1 MSTETCTVRPELI
14 EFDKTSNNFLSIVAH
29 PTDGFKFLKTTTATN
44 TEGNIADLPNDTAN
58 LASMTV
64 NTVNTETAMMDFVQD
79 VKTFT
84 MKDATSVLEMSSG
97 NMSNVG
103 TFTTDDPTA
112 PVTISGTTVDMN
124 QTGQIQNVGTMSFY
138 DAANPMTITNN
149 NIVFGALGGGIFNT
163 NGGQIDQVQT
173 MTMIADNTGVLDVSG
188 GSVNNVL
195 NQNMSANGVLTFPD
209 GGIIDIKS
217 GVSHLGELDISTR
230 VIANRTAGAS
240 VLVESSV
247 FEDAN
252 ISTTNIKTLDG
263 MSVVNVVDATFDTGK
278 MTVTNIDTT
287 TIKAIGGDDAG
298 NVDLNLV
305 APGTGVINCGGSRI
319 SNVLQPVSESD
330 VANKAYVTEAVANNI
345 QGLKPKKACDYA
357 IFGDQWGHND
367 GDAFVY
373 ALATKTDGSKPNQLA
388 LILTSTNPTFSG
400 ESVTE
405 GDLNQSYTAEL
416 DNLSPKVAR
425 KRILFNGLNDT
436 TYIPN
441 AGLNPS
447 DYTKLS
453 VSADIAGLNGIWEVV
468 RITETNVLILER
480 AVDMNEN
487 KEVMNNAYT
496 YLQSGSAADAKA
508 NFGYVVTN
516 GDPIILEGLYTKMLT
531 DPENYSSAM
540 IVKELKW
547 EIFNSVNYELDFRGS
562 DDSKWEDDVDSRSAF
577 AKGGLLMRYAQG
589 LEGEKQIMVNANML
603 NYDVVDNLLTATGD
617 VKLVSSNV
625 DTICSITA
633 FAADGV
639 SDGILELNGAT
650 VKSNVDGT
658 TTEFHVDHVEATTV
672 TCESDKSLKTNIEAM
687 LGGLDL
693 VGKFKP
699 VTYQWIKDP
708 SNPNPEYGFIAQDVQ
723 EPFPTLV
730 KENSDTGVLS
740 VDYMKITSILVAAVQ
755 ELSAEVKSLKAQL
768 NA

>member
-14 EFDKTSNNFLSIVAH
+14 EFDKPNAATAKFLSIVAH
-29 PTDGFKFLKTTTATN
+29 PDGFKFLDTATATN
-44 TEGNIADLPNDTAN
+44 TAGELTDLPTDTAN
-58 LASMTV
+58 LASMYV
-64 NTVNTETAMMDFVQD
+64 NTVDTETMKVDDVNSVQ
-79 VKTFT
+79 TFT
-84 MKDATSVLEMSSG
+84 MLDATSVLEMSAG
-97 NMSNVG
+97 NVQNVG
-103 TFTTDDPTA
+103 TFTTADATA

-163 NGGQIDQVQT
+163 NNGQIDQVQT
-173 MTMIADNTGVLDVSG
+173 MNMTADTGVLDVAG
-188 GSVNNVL
+188 GNVDNVL
-195 NQNMSANGVLTFPD
+195 NQNMSDNGVLTFSV
-209 GGIIDIKS
+209 GGTIDIKD
-217 GVSHLGELDISTR
+217 GMSHLGDLDISAN

-252 ISTTNIKTLDG
+252 ISTTNIKALG
-263 MSVVNVVDATFDTGK
+263 SEVNVVDATFGSDK

-287 TIKAIGGDDAG
+287 TITAIGGGDAG
-298 NVDLNLV
+298 NIDLNLV
-305 APGTGVINCGGSRI
+305 APGNGVINCGGSRI

-357 IFGDQWGHND
+357 IFGNQWNSFGVTYNLTTEDAEPTHLVLMTTGLPSFSNVTVPAGNLNESFNAEQND
-367 GDAFVY
+367 
-373 ALATKTDGSKPNQLA
+373 LL
-388 LILTSTNPTFSG
+388 
-400 ESVTE
+400 
-405 GDLNQSYTAEL
+405 
-416 DNLSPKVAR
+416 PKVAR
-425 KRILFNGLNDT
+425 KRILFNGLNDDLFANSAESSSTLGVGGTGYTSIT
-436 TYIPN
+436 T
-441 AGLNPS
+441 
-447 DYTKLS
+447 DLS
-453 VSADIAGLNGIWEVV
+453 GLNGIWEVV
-468 RITETNVLILER
+468 KYLDEGVKKLILVR
-480 AVDMNEN
+480 AEDMNEN
-487 KEVMNNAYT
+487 KEMMNNAYT
-496 YLQSGSAADAKA
+496 YLQSGTAADAKA

-516 GDPIILEGLYTKMLT
+516 GDPIILDGLYTKMLT
-531 DPENYSSAM
+531 DPEDYSSPM

-562 DDSKWEDDVDSRSAF
+562 DNSKWEDNVDGRSAF
-577 AKGGLLMRYAQG
+577 AKGGLLMRYEQG

-603 NYDVVDNLLTATGD
+603 NYDVVDNVLTATGD

-625 DTICSITA
+625 DTNTCTITA
-633 FAADGV
+633 FATDGV
-639 SDGILELNGAT
+639 SDGKLDLNGAT
-650 VKSNVDGT
+650 VSANVDGGSLLKV
-658 TTEFHVDHVEATTV
+658 EYVEATSV
-672 TCESDKSLKTNIEAM
+672 TCESDKTLKTNVEAM

-723 EPFPTLV
+723 EPFPSLV
-730 KENSDTGVLS
+730 KENSDSGVLS

>member
-14 EFDKTSNNFLSIVAH
+14 EFDKPNADTAKFLSIVAH
-29 PTDGFKFLKTTTATN
+29 SDGFKFLDTATATN
-44 TEGNIADLPNDTAN
+44 TAGNIATLPTDTAN
-58 LASMTV
+58 LASMFV
-64 NTVNTETAMMDFVQD
+64 NTVDTQTMKVEDVNS

-84 MKDATSVLEMSSG
+84 MFDATSVLEMSSG
-97 NMSNVG
+97 NMQNVG
-103 TFTTDDPTA
+103 TFTTDATDA
-112 PVTISGTTVDMN
+112 VTISSNIVDMKN
-124 QTGQIQNVGTMSFY
+124 TGQIQNVGTMSFY
-138 DAANPMTITNN
+138 DTTNPMTITNDH
-149 NIVFGALGGGIFNT
+149 IVFGALGGGIFNT

-173 MTMIADNTGVLDVSG
+173 MNMIAGTGVLDVSG
-188 GSVNNVL
+188 GNVDNVL

-209 GGIIDIKS
+209 GGILDIKS
-217 GVSHLGELDISTR
+217 GVSHLGDLDISTN
-230 VIANRTAGAS
+230 VIANRTAGES

-252 ISTTNIKTLDG
+252 ISTTNIKALG
-263 MSVVNVVDATFDTGK
+263 SEVNVVDATFGTDK

-287 TIKAIGGDDAG
+287 TITAIGGGDAG

-357 IFGDQWGHND
+357 IFGNQWGD
-367 GDAFVY
+367 LTTFTY
-373 ALATKTDGSKPNQLA
+373 ALATKTDGTKPNQLA
-388 LILTSTNPTFSG
+388 LLLASTNPTFSG
-400 ESVTE
+400 EPVSE

-425 KRILFNGLNDT
+425 KRILFNGLNEN
-436 TYIPN
+436 TYK
-441 AGLNPS
+441 PS
-447 DYTKLS
+447 SSLSPGGYTKLS
-453 VSADIAGLNGIWEVV
+453 ISADIAGLNGIWEVV

-516 GDPIILEGLYTKMLT
+516 ADPIKLGGTGNLYTQ
-531 DPENYSSAM
+531 DADDN
-540 IVKELKW
+540 IKELRW
-547 EIFNSVNYELDFRGS
+547 EIFNSVNYELDFL
-562 DDSKWEDDVDSRSAF
+562 DSNDQRWEANIDNRSAF
-577 AKGGLLMRYAQG
+577 NKGGLLMRYAAG
-589 LEGEKQIMVNANML
+589 LEGEKQIMVDTNLL

-617 VKLVSSNV
+617 VNLVSSNE
-625 DTICSITA
+625 TTNTCSITA

-639 SDGILELNGAT
+639 SDGILNLNGAT
-650 VKSNVDGT
+650 VSTNVDGVT
-658 TTEFHVDHVEATTV
+658 QLHVGEVISTSV
-672 TCESDKSLKTNIEAM
+672 TYESDKALKTNIEAM
-687 LGGLDL
+687 LDGLDL

-699 VTYQWIKDP
+699 VTYQWIKDA

-723 EPFPTLV
+723 DPFPSLV